1 MNTANLFSFI
11 PDSYF
16 LIALVVIFSGFL
28 RGFIGFGSGL
38 LMIPILSYFYSPVFA
53 MVFNIVIEI
62 PATIYLTFVGIK
74 KSNLREITPM
84 MFTMMLTIPFGTI
97 FLVSVDEQIIRTLM
111 SLLLIFFVILI
122 ATGWRIKSTI
132 TKYVLVL
139 GGAISGLMQG
149 ATGMGGPPYVTVL
162 LSKND
167 SDDVARA
174 NILVITSGLVIS
186 AIISLYY
193 FGLFTKD
200 ILLTGALSAPI
211 YVFATYIGTKFFNYS
226 GNKYFRNSSLI
237 ALGVIGLAT
246 LIGALIS
253 N

>member
-1 MNTANLFSFI
+1 MENLYNFT
-11 PDSYF
+11 PENYL

-74 KSNLREITPM
+74 KANLKEITPM
-84 MFTMMLTIPFGTI
+84 MATMMLTIPFGTI
-97 FLVSVDEQIIRTLM
+97 FLVSVDEQIIKTLM
-111 SLLLIFFVILI
+111 SILLIFFVILI
-122 ATGWRIKSTI
+122 GSGWRIKSTI

-139 GGAISGLMQG
+139 GGTISGLMQG

-167 SDDVARA
+167 SDEVARA

-186 AIISLYY
+186 AIMSLYY

-200 ILLTGALSAPI
+200 ILFTGAITAPV
-211 YVFATYIGTKFFNYS
+211 YVFATYIGTRFFNFS
-226 GNKYFRNSSLI
+226 GNKHYRNSSLV
-237 ALGVIGLAT
+237 ALGIVGVAT
-246 LIGALIS
+246 LIGALMS
-253 N
+253 H

>member
-1 MNTANLFSFI
+1 MHNFVNFTPEN
-11 PDSYF
+11 YF
-16 LIALVVIFSGFL
+16 LIALIIIFSGFL

-38 LMIPILSYFYSPVFA
+38 LMIPILSFFYSPIFA

-97 FLVSVDEQIIRTLM
+97 FLVSVDEQIIKTLM

-200 ILLTGALSAPI
+200 ILLTGAISAPI

-237 ALGVIGLAT
+237 ALGVVGLAT

>member
-1 MNTANLFSFI
+1 MENFYNFTPENYL
-11 PDSYF
+11 

-74 KSNLREITPM
+74 KANLKEITPM
-84 MFTMMLTIPFGTI
+84 MATMMLTIPFGTI
-97 FLVSVDEQIIRTLM
+97 FLVSVDEQIIKTLM
-111 SLLLIFFVILI
+111 SILLIFFVILI
-122 ATGWRIKSTI
+122 GSGWRIKSTI

-167 SDDVARA
+167 SDEVARA

-186 AIISLYY
+186 AIMSLYY

-200 ILLTGALSAPI
+200 ILFIGAITAPV
-211 YVFATYIGTKFFNYS
+211 YVFATYIGTRFFNFS
-226 GNKYFRNSSLI
+226 GNKYYRNSSLV
-237 ALGVIGLAT
+237 ALGIVGVAT
-246 LIGALIS
+246 LIGALMS
-253 N
+253 H

>member
-1 MNTANLFSFI
+1 MNTVNLFSFI
-11 PDSYF
+11 PDNYF

-200 ILLTGALSAPI
+200 ILLTGAISAPI

-237 ALGVIGLAT
+237 ALGVVGLAT

>member
-11 PDSYF
+11 PDNYF

-74 KSNLREITPM
+74 KSNLKEITPM

-237 ALGVIGLAT
+237 ALGVVGLAT

>member
-1 MNTANLFSFI
+1 MENLYNFT
-11 PDSYF
+11 PENYL

-74 KSNLREITPM
+74 KANLKEITPM
-84 MFTMMLTIPFGTI
+84 MATMMLTIPFGTI
-97 FLVSVDEQIIRTLM
+97 FLVSVDEQIIKTLM
-111 SLLLIFFVILI
+111 SILLIFFVILI
-122 ATGWRIKSTI
+122 GSGWRIKSTI

-167 SDDVARA
+167 SDEVARA

-186 AIISLYY
+186 AIMSLYY

-200 ILLTGALSAPI
+200 ILFTGAITAPV
-211 YVFATYIGTKFFNYS
+211 YVFATYIGTRFFNFS
-226 GNKYFRNSSLI
+226 GNKYYRNSSLT
-237 ALGVIGLAT
+237 ALGIVGVAT
-246 LIGALIS
+246 LIGALMS
-253 N
+253 H

>member
-11 PDSYF
+11 PDNYF

-38 LMIPILSYFYSPVFA
+38 IMIPILSYFYSPVFA

-122 ATGWRIKSTI
+122 ATGWRIKSSI

-200 ILLTGALSAPI
+200 ILLTGAISAPI

-237 ALGVIGLAT
+237 ALGVVGLAT

>member
-1 MNTANLFSFI
+1 MENLYNFT
-11 PDSYF
+11 PENYL

-74 KSNLREITPM
+74 KANLKEITPM
-84 MFTMMLTIPFGTI
+84 MATMMLTIPFGTI
-97 FLVSVDEQIIRTLM
+97 FLVSVDEQIIKTLM
-111 SLLLIFFVILI
+111 SILLIFFVILI
-122 ATGWRIKSTI
+122 GSGWRIKSTI

-149 ATGMGGPPYVTVL
+149 ATGMGWPPYVTVL

-167 SDDVARA
+167 SDEVARA

-186 AIISLYY
+186 AIMSLYY

-200 ILLTGALSAPI
+200 ILFIGAITAPV
-211 YVFATYIGTKFFNYS
+211 YVFATYIGTRFFNFS
-226 GNKYFRNSSLI
+226 GNKYYRNSSLV
-237 ALGVIGLAT
+237 ALGIVGVAT
-246 LIGALIS
+246 LIGALMS
-253 N
+253 H

>member
-11 PDSYF
+11 PDNYF
-16 LIALVVIFSGFL
+16 LIASVVIFSGFL

-74 KSNLREITPM
+74 KSNLKEITPM

-97 FLVSVDEQIIRTLM
+97 FLVSVDEQIIKTLM

-200 ILLTGALSAPI
+200 ILLTGAISAPI

-237 ALGVIGLAT
+237 ALGVVGLAT

>member
-11 PDSYF
+11 PDNYF
-16 LIALVVIFSGFL
+16 LIALVVVFSGFL

-53 MVFNIVIEI
+53 MVFNIIIEI

-200 ILLTGALSAPI
+200 ILLTGAISAPI

-237 ALGVIGLAT
+237 ALGVVGLAT

>member
-11 PDSYF
+11 PDNYF

-237 ALGVIGLAT
+237 ALGVVGLAT

>member
-1 MNTANLFSFI
+1 MENLYNLN
-11 PDSYF
+11 PENYL

-74 KSNLREITPM
+74 KANLKEITPM
-84 MFTMMLTIPFGTI
+84 MATMMLTIPFGTI
-97 FLVSVDEQIIRTLM
+97 FLVSVDEQIIKTLM
-111 SLLLIFFVILI
+111 SILLIFFVILI
-122 ATGWRIKSTI
+122 GSGWRIKSTI

-167 SDDVARA
+167 SDEVARA

-186 AIISLYY
+186 AIMSLYY

-200 ILLTGALSAPI
+200 ILFTGAITAPV
-211 YVFATYIGTKFFNYS
+211 YVFATYIGTRFFNFS
-226 GNKYFRNSSLI
+226 GNKYYRNSSLV
-237 ALGVIGLAT
+237 ALGIVGVAT
-246 LIGALIS
+246 LIGALMS
-253 N
+253 D

>member
-53 MVFNIVIEI
+53 MIFNIVIEI

-74 KSNLREITPM
+74 KSNLKEITPM

-237 ALGVIGLAT
+237 ALGVVGLAT

>member
-53 MVFNIVIEI
+53 MGFNIVIEI

-200 ILLTGALSAPI
+200 ILLTGAISAPI

-237 ALGVIGLAT
+237 ALGVVGLAT

>member
-1 MNTANLFSFI
+1 MHNFFNLT
-11 PDSYF
+11 PENYF
-16 LIALVVIFSGFL
+16 LITLIVIFSGFL

-38 LMIPILSYFYSPVFA
+38 LMIPILSFFYSPIFA
-53 MVFNIVIEI
+53 MFFNIVIEI

-200 ILLTGALSAPI
+200 ILLTGAISAPI

-237 ALGVIGLAT
+237 ALGVVGLAT

>member
-1 MNTANLFSFI
+1 MENLYNFS
-11 PDSYF
+11 PENYL

-74 KSNLREITPM
+74 KANLKEITPM
-84 MFTMMLTIPFGTI
+84 MATMMLTIPFGTI
-97 FLVSVDEQIIRTLM
+97 FLVSVDEQIIKTLM
-111 SLLLIFFVILI
+111 SILLIFFVILI
-122 ATGWRIKSTI
+122 GSGWRIKSTI

-167 SDDVARA
+167 SDEVARA

-186 AIISLYY
+186 AIMSLYY

-200 ILLTGALSAPI
+200 ILFIGAITAPV
-211 YVFATYIGTKFFNYS
+211 YVFATYIGTRFFNFS
-226 GNKYFRNSSLI
+226 GNKYYRNSSLV
-237 ALGVIGLAT
+237 ALGIVGVAT
-246 LIGALIS
+246 LIGALMS
-253 N
+253 H

>member
-16 LIALVVIFSGFL
+16 LIALVVVFSGFL

-237 ALGVIGLAT
+237 ALGVVGLAT

>member
-1 MNTANLFSFI
+1 MNTENLFSFI
-11 PDSYF
+11 PDNYF
-16 LIALVVIFSGFL
+16 LIALVVVFSGFL

-200 ILLTGALSAPI
+200 ILLTGAISAPI

-237 ALGVIGLAT
+237 ALGVVGLAT

>member
-1 MNTANLFSFI
+1 MNTANLFSFF
-11 PDSYF
+11 PDNYF

-200 ILLTGALSAPI
+200 ILLTGAISAPI

-237 ALGVIGLAT
+237 ALGVVGLAT

>member
-1 MNTANLFSFI
+1 MHNFFNFTPEN
-11 PDSYF
+11 YF
-16 LIALVVIFSGFL
+16 LIALIVILSGFL

-38 LMIPILSYFYSPVFA
+38 LMIPILSFFYSPIFA

-200 ILLTGALSAPI
+200 ILLTGAISAPI

-237 ALGVIGLAT
+237 ALGVVGLAT

>member
-11 PDSYF
+11 PDNYF
-16 LIALVVIFSGFL
+16 LIALVVVFSGFL

-53 MVFNIVIEI
+53 MVFNIIIEI

-97 FLVSVDEQIIRTLM
+97 FLVSVDEQIIKTLM

-200 ILLTGALSAPI
+200 ILLTGAISAPI

-237 ALGVIGLAT
+237 ALGVVGLAT

>member
-11 PDSYF
+11 PDNYF

-74 KSNLREITPM
+74 KSNLKEITPM

-97 FLVSVDEQIIRTLM
+97 FLVSVDELIIKTLM

-200 ILLTGALSAPI
+200 ILLTGAISAPI

-237 ALGVIGLAT
+237 ALGVVGLAT

>member
-11 PDSYF
+11 PDNYF

-237 ALGVIGLAT
+237 ALGVVGLGT

>member
-1 MNTANLFSFI
+1 MHNFFNFTPEN
-11 PDSYF
+11 YF
-16 LIALVVIFSGFL
+16 LIELIVIFSGFL

-38 LMIPILSYFYSPVFA
+38 LMIPILSFFYSPIFA

-74 KSNLREITPM
+74 KSNLKEITPM

-97 FLVSVDEQIIRTLM
+97 FLVSVDEQIIKTLM

-186 AIISLYY
+186 AIFSLYY

-200 ILLTGALSAPI
+200 ILLTGAISAPI

-237 ALGVIGLAT
+237 ALGVVGLAT

>member
-38 LMIPILSYFYSPVFA
+38 LMIPILSFFYSPIFA

-200 ILLTGALSAPI
+200 ILLTGAISAPI

-237 ALGVIGLAT
+237 ALGVVGLAT

>member
-1 MNTANLFSFI
+1 MHNFFNFTPEN
-11 PDSYF
+11 YF

-38 LMIPILSYFYSPVFA
+38 LMIPILSFFYSPIFA

-74 KSNLREITPM
+74 KSNLKEITPM

-97 FLVSVDEQIIRTLM
+97 FLVSVDEQIIKTLM

-186 AIISLYY
+186 AIISLYC

-200 ILLTGALSAPI
+200 ILLTGAISAPI

-237 ALGVIGLAT
+237 ALGVVGLAT

>member
-11 PDSYF
+11 PDNYF

-149 ATGMGGPPYVTVL
+149 ATGMGGPPYVTIL

-200 ILLTGALSAPI
+200 ILLTGAISAPI

-237 ALGVIGLAT
+237 ALGVVGLAT

>member
-11 PDSYF
+11 PDNYF

-38 LMIPILSYFYSPVFA
+38 LIIPILSYFYSPVFA

-97 FLVSVDEQIIRTLM
+97 FLVSVDDQIIKTLM

-186 AIISLYY
+186 AITSLYY

-200 ILLTGALSAPI
+200 ILLTGAISAPI

-237 ALGVIGLAT
+237 ALGVVGLAT

>member
-174 NILVITSGLVIS
+174 NILVITSGLIIS

-200 ILLTGALSAPI
+200 ILLTGAISAPI

-237 ALGVIGLAT
+237 ALGVVGLAT

>member
-1 MNTANLFSFI
+1 MHNFFNFTPENYL
-11 PDSYF
+11 
-16 LIALVVIFSGFL
+16 LIALIVIFSGFL

-38 LMIPILSYFYSPVFA
+38 LMIPILSFFYSPIFA

-74 KSNLREITPM
+74 KSNLKEITPM

-97 FLVSVDEQIIRTLM
+97 FLVSVDEQIIKTLM

-200 ILLTGALSAPI
+200 ILLTGAISAPI

-237 ALGVIGLAT
+237 ALGVVGLAT

>member
-1 MNTANLFSFI
+1 MENLYNFT
-11 PDSYF
+11 PENYL

-74 KSNLREITPM
+74 KANLKEITPM
-84 MFTMMLTIPFGTI
+84 MATMMLTIPFGTI
-97 FLVSVDEQIIRTLM
+97 FLVSVDEQIIKTLM
-111 SLLLIFFVILI
+111 SILLIFFVILI
-122 ATGWRIKSTI
+122 GSGWRIKSTI

-139 GGAISGLMQG
+139 GGTISGLMQG

-167 SDDVARA
+167 SDEVARA

-186 AIISLYY
+186 AIMSLYY

-200 ILLTGALSAPI
+200 ILFTGAITAPV
-211 YVFATYIGTKFFNYS
+211 YVFATYIGTRFFSFS
-226 GNKYFRNSSLI
+226 GNKYYRNSSLV
-237 ALGVIGLAT
+237 ALGIVGVAT
-246 LIGALIS
+246 LIGALMS
-253 N
+253 H

>member
-1 MNTANLFSFI
+1 MENLFIFI
-11 PDSYF
+11 PENYF

-62 PATIYLTFVGIK
+62 PATIYLTFIGVK
-74 KSNLREITPM
+74 KSNLKEITPM
-84 MFTMMLTIPFGTI
+84 MITMMLTIPFGTI
-97 FLVSVDEQIIRTLM
+97 FLVSTDEQVIKTLM
-111 SLLLIFFVILI
+111 SILLIFFVILI
-122 ATGWRIKSTI
+122 GSGWRIQSTI
-132 TKYVLVL
+132 TKYVLIL

-167 SDDVARA
+167 SDEVARA

-193 FGLFTKD
+193 FGLFTKNTV
-200 ILLTGALSAPI
+200 LTGVITAPL
-211 YVFATYIGTKFFNYS
+211 YVFATYIGTRFFNFS
-226 GNKYFRNSSLI
+226 GNKYYRNSSLI
-237 ALGVIGLAT
+237 ALGIVGVAT
-246 LIGALIS
+246 LIGTLI
-253 N
+253 